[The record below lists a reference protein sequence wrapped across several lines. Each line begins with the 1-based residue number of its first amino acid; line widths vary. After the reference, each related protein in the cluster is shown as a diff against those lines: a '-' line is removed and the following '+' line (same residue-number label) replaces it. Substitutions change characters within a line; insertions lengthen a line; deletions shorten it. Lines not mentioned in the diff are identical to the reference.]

1 MKNIVVFASGS
12 GTNFQSIIDAAKS
25 GRLEANIAGLVANRK
40 GIGAIDRARRHG
52 IPVEV
57 TDAKHFDNFEAYE
70 HHLLQ
75 VLRQWQTHFIALA
88 GYLRKIPASVIRA
101 YPRRIVNIHPALLP
115 KYGGKGYYG
124 ERVHRAVIKHGDT
137 ESGCSIHFV
146 TEKYDE
152 GPVIAR
158 RRVPVYDDD
167 TAETLA
173 ARVLQ
178 QEHQLYPQVLQQ
190 LIKGEIPDSTST
202 KSS

>member
-12 GTNFQSIIDAAKS
+12 GTDFQSIIDATED

-52 IPVEV
+52 IPVEI
-57 TDAKHFDNFEAYE
+57 TDANQFDDFDTYE
-70 HHLLQ
+70 RHLLR
-75 VLRQWQTHFIALA
+75 VLEQWQTDFIALA

-101 YPRRIVNIHPALLP
+101 YERRIVNIHPALLP

-124 ERVHRAVIKHGDT
+124 ERVHRAVIEHGDT

-146 TEKYDE
+146 TEQYDE

-158 RRVPVYDDD
+158 RRVPVHDDD

-173 ARVLQ
+173 ARVLE

-190 LIKGEIPDSTST
+190 LVKGEIPDSTST
-202 KSS
+202 